1 MQEQIAAVK
10 KKYPKFK
17 SGCVLTYDG
26 VHMNPM
32 GNIMMADGVLKGFG
46 LNDAQIAKA
55 SNVWMNNTWNYRG
68 VYAFKVSDYI
78 KFSEKA
84 FATGKDVGAYIRDL
98 IVREINK

>member
-1 MQEQIAAVK
+1 MQDQIAAIK

-17 SGCVLTYDG
+17 RGNALTYDG

-55 SNVWMNNTWNYRG
+55 STKWMNSSWTYRG
-68 VYAFKVSDYI
+68 VVTFKLSDYF

-84 FATGKDVGAYIRDL
+84 FAEGKDVGALIRD
-98 IVREINK
+98 IITREINK